1 VVIPL
6 DPEVI
11 SPAIHR
17 AMLTGRFEAEES
29 AQIPNIV
36 RPGDRVLEIGAG
48 IGFISTLLSRQR
60 RVSEVIAVEANPRL
74 MDYMQR
80 LHARNRVRK
89 VRRLNTVLT
98 NQPQERATFY
108 LRADFWMGSL
118 IAGPNPHL
126 GTVEVQTTRLDD
138 FLRAEAIDLIVCDV
152 EGAETFLFQDADLSG
167 VDRIFLE
174 LHDHVTGLS
183 AVGRLFANLFDK
195 GFVYDPR
202 HSSSSVVLFQ
212 RVGVAD
218 IVRPCGRRSAS
229 AAISSLR
236 SSSQPLTASI
246 ASCRFACSSRSLFI
260 SSGSSSGSA
269 NLSLISLKRAT

>member
-1 VVIPL
+1 MHTIIVNAIVNACMTLDKSAGYCLFQPMVDSAALEYPSEACITISGVVIPL

-11 SPAIHR
+11 TPAIHN

-29 AQIPNIV
+29 AQIPHIV

-48 IGFISTLLSRQR
+48 IGFISTLVSRER
-60 RVSEVIAVEANPRL
+60 RVGEVIAVEANPRL

-98 NQPQERATFY
+98 NQPQESATFY

-118 IAGPNPHL
+118 IAGPNPYL
-126 GTVEVQTTRLDD
+126 GTVEVPTTNLDA
-138 FLRAEAIDLIVCDV
+138 FLRTEAIDLIVCDV
-152 EGAETFLFQDADLSG
+152 EGAESILFEGADLSG
-167 VDRIFLE
+167 VDRIFVE

-183 AVGRLFANLFDK
+183 GVAQLFATLAQQ

-202 HSSSSVVLFQ
+202 HSTGSVVLFQ
-212 RVGVAD
+212 KIGTED
-218 IVRPCGRRSAS
+218 IVRPYTG
-229 AAISSLR
+229 
-236 SSSQPLTASI
+236 
-246 ASCRFACSSRSLFI
+246 
-260 SSGSSSGSA
+260 
-269 NLSLISLKRAT
+269 